1 MALDE
6 RHRLALHEA
15 ARRAFGPEPAITL
28 MELLP
33 PVGWA
38 DVATRADI
46 DGLRIDLDGLH
57 RQITEVDRRLSMRID
72 SVDERI
78 SMRFDSLDERVSTR
92 IDSLEE
98 RMTGLAAEIRSDL
111 RADMAAWGQ
120 RMTMWLVTVIIAGFA
135 AAVAAARIG

>member
-38 DVATRADI
+38 DVATRTDV
-46 DGLRIDLDGLH
+46 DGLH
-57 RQITEVDRRLSMRID
+57 RQIAEVDRRLSMRID
-72 SVDERI
+72 SLHERI
-78 SMRFDSLDERVSTR
+78 STR

-98 RMTGLAAEIRSDL
+98 RMAGLAAEIRSDL